1 MTIET
6 VAALN
11 LFPATVAVMSPTVRV
26 RLAVL
31 GAAVTA
37 AAVVAGVV
45 YATRQDPPQPKTL
58 CAHPSAVVV
67 PGVGSRNADAVRAA
81 FRRPPKEAA
90 RLLQPLA
97 EQSPDDPVVLF
108 NEGAA
113 LYCAGYLNDA
123 EQAFRQA
130 KKAGRDTYYQVK
142 ADNLLHPQYFI
153 PKDGAGYPIFE
164 YAGHDPLLIQGQIQQ
179 RQFHQETAERLYARA
194 ARLHPDD
201 PDAQVAAAVG
211 RFDMDDLSASFSRL
225 GPLVKRFPTSQSV
238 RYHLGLLLAWTGQRE
253 LAMTEFRAARAL
265 GPETRFG
272 QESAT
277 FLRGLTDGGTSGSK
291 R

>member
-1 MTIET
+1 
-6 VAALN
+6 
-11 LFPATVAVMSPTVRV
+11 MSPTVRV

-31 GAAVTA
+31 GAAVAA

-45 YATRQDPPQPKTL
+45 YATRQDPAQPKTL
-58 CAHPSAVVV
+58 CRHPAALVDA
-67 PGVGSRNADAVRAA
+67 GVGSTNADAVRAA
-81 FRRPPKEAA
+81 FRHPPKEAA
-90 RLLQPLA
+90 EILQPLA
-97 EQSPDDPVVLF
+97 EANPDDPVVVF
-108 NEGAA
+108 NQAAA
-113 LYCAGYLNDA
+113 LYCAGYLTDA

-142 ADNLLHPQYFI
+142 ADNVLHPQFFA

-164 YAGHDPLLIQGQIQQ
+164 YQGHDPLLVQGQIQQ
-179 RQFHQETAERLYARA
+179 RQFHQESAERLYARA

-225 GPLVKRFPTSQSV
+225 GPLTRRFPTSQTV

-253 LAMTEFRAARAL
+253 LALKEFRQARAL
-265 GPETRFG
+265 GPGTRLG

-277 FLRGLTDGGTSGSK
+277 FLQGLANAGTSGSK